1 MQSRLWHIAND
12 RSGSLPDECSSS
24 VYFSLRVTL
33 PQTSLRALP
42 AAGGPAAG
50 GPAAGTPTYSHCPG
64 RGLRRRPGTWAFV
77 VPSEPLVAPSAFQFS
92 QRQSDTELL
101 ASMAT
106 SIRQWALCE
115 NSFLNISIRSS
126 CCKNRCFRQT
136 ELHVQEQ
143 LGTDGKFPPDGG
155 QGDWGMETSI
165 SSPCLGQ
172 MGGRTG
178 PQNTQLANQG
188 GPGLHQHLVTL
199 SPLCWG
205 RTSLGTRSPEAR
217 ASCSRLPQA
226 CSLPPRCCPWTGRAD
241 ARLSPPGLP
250 RSGAARPGPSQPSCP
265 QPPLRSL
272 CS

>member
-1 MQSRLWHIAND
+1 MQSRLRHIAND
-12 RSGSLPDECSSS
+12 RSSSLPDECSSS

-33 PQTSLRALP
+33 LQTSLRALP

-50 GPAAGTPTYSHCPG
+50 TLTYSHCPG

-165 SSPCLGQ
+165 SSPCLA
-172 MGGRTG
+172 RWEDR
-178 PQNTQLANQG
+178 LD
-188 GPGLHQHLVTL
+188 HRTL
-199 SPLCWG
+199 S
-205 RTSLGTRSPEAR
+205 
-217 ASCSRLPQA
+217 
-226 CSLPPRCCPWTGRAD
+226 
-241 ARLSPPGLP
+241 
-250 RSGAARPGPSQPSCP
+250 
-265 QPPLRSL
+265 
-272 CS
+272 